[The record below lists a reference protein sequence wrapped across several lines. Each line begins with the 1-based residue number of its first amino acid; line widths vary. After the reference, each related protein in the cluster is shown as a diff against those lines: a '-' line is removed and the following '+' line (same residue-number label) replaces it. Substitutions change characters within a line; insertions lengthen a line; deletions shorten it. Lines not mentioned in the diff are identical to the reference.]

1 MPKIIKFTH
10 EEIERVR
17 ATLAKAPEKPRVPP
31 PLTVREMVVS
41 IKAEIQDLVKRGYGF
56 GEIAEMIR
64 SGADLEHLGAATLKQ
79 YLNKKRPTSKTPKTS
94 SSKSA
99 MESTAHATKVTA
111 TSDSSAIQAGALTHA
126 SPVDSPSPN
135 ETRSESASKRSQP
148 EKHASTPS
156 PTPHRKTPD
165 VKTKPVPPKGGK
177 RSNLKS

>member
-1 MPKIIKFTH
+1 VPKIIRFTH

-17 ATLAKAPEKPRVPP
+17 DILAKAPEKPKVPP

-79 YLNKKRPTSKTPKTS
+79 YLNRKRTTSKTPKTS
-94 SSKSA
+94 SSKSS
-99 MESTAHATKVTA
+99 MESTAHITKVTA
-111 TSDSSAIQAGALTHA
+111 TSDSSTIPAGGSTHA
-126 SPVDSPSPN
+126 SSVNSPSPN
-135 ETRSESASKRSQP
+135 ETRSESASKGSQP

-156 PTPHRKTPD
+156 PTPRRKVSD
-165 VKTKPVPPKGGK
+165 VKTKPVPPKDGK
-177 RSNLKS
+177 RKNLKS